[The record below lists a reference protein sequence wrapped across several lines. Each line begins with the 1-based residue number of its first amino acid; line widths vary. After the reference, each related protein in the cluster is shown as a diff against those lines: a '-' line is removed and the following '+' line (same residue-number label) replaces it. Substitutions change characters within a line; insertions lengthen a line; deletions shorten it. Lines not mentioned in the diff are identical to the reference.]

1 MENDFEFENLDE
13 IDDVF
18 EEFDDFD
25 ELQNF
30 EVETR
35 TAILSKNNMIA
46 LLCLKTAGQGGA
58 ICRID
63 PREDRPAVQLYD
75 DPQKALDWFTKSLST
90 SRKNGWIVAY
100 DGLPL
105 HG

>member
-1 MENDFEFENLDE
+1 MDNEFEFESFDDL
-13 IDDVF
+13 DDVF
-18 EEFDDFD
+18 EDFDDFD
-25 ELQNF
+25 EAEEL

-75 DPQKALDWFTKSLST
+75 DPAKALEWYTKSLRT
-90 SRKNGWIVAY
+90 SCQNGWKIAY
-100 DGLPL
+100 DGFPL
-105 HG
+105 RG

>member
-13 IDDVF
+13 LDDVF

-25 ELQNF
+25 ELQNY

-75 DPQKALDWFTKSLST
+75 DPEKALDWYNKSLST
-90 SRKNGWIVAY
+90 SRKNGWTIAY